1 VFTSL
6 RTSADHAIIVIVFM
20 PQLFVLFLDLVNMSL
35 EQHLLSMMG
44 KALNFLRFSVRDLI
58 IPDDRNR

>member
-1 VFTSL
+1 
-6 RTSADHAIIVIVFM
+6 M